1 MQRRRSTT
9 RSDRHYK
16 ELRARNN
23 DSVKKS
29 REKSR
34 LHRRET
40 LVSIEQLED
49 ENRQLQ
55 NSLRLVQDEFEQLQ
69 SLFKE
74 HTGMDFDGV
83 TTSKAKPVLTI
94 QTNPETT
101 TESQLELDA
110 KNLDGSI
117 VIINGVQYKIVSVDS
132 SWSNEWACLCLPCDC
147 SISRF
152 TRICPEERR
161 RWTMSKYRQMSIR
174 ASFFS
179 INQID
184 RTRER

>member
-1 MQRRRSTT
+1 MARRP
-9 RSDRHYK
+9 DRHYK

-34 LHRRET
+34 LQRRET
-40 LVSIEQLED
+40 LVSIEQLEG

-55 NSLRLVQDEFEQLQ
+55 KSLRLVQDEFDQLQ

-83 TTSKAKPVLTI
+83 TTAKEKPVLTI
-94 QTNPETT
+94 QTNKETS
-101 TESQLELDA
+101 ESQVELDA

-132 SWSNEWACLCLPCDC
+132 
-147 SISRF
+147 
-152 TRICPEERR
+152 T
-161 RWTMSKYRQMSIR
+161 
-174 ASFFS
+174 
-179 INQID
+179 
-184 RTRER
+184 